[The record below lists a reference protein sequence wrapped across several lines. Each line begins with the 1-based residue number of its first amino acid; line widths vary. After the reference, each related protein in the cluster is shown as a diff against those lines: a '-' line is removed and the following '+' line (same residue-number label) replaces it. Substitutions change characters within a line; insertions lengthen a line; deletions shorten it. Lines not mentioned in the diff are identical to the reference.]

1 MLVFIFMILIL
12 ALAANWLLSGILI
25 TIPEMLTNYFGSFF
39 WLGLLLL
46 LVLFLSWCMGDS

>member
-1 MLVFIFMILIL
+1 MILIL

>member
-1 MLVFIFMILIL
+1 MILII

-25 TIPEMLTNYFGSFF
+25 TIPENLINYFGSFF
-39 WLGLLLL
+39 WLSLLLL